1 MRVEI
6 KPSVETWDRFW
17 LAEKNGPKKPNFFLI
32 NAIKK
37 AMDGSVDDKRIL
49 EVGCGTS
56 SEAIELSRQG
66 AEISVLDFSRPA
78 LDVLG
83 RRADEGRVNLLSVQA
98 DAEELPFT
106 DCTFDLVYSQG
117 LVEHFLPSDKLMRE
131 QVRVVKPGGFVLV
144 DVPQLFSLQ
153 AVTKGILMKID
164 RWPFGW
170 ERNYSEEQLRKLLG
184 SFGLEPVAAYAYG
197 YIPPINLSTEII
209 DSLREWGYKMT
220 YKKRGEEVVTPL
232 GGLKFR
238 FQKTWLARHLL
249 SCIGVMAR
257 KA

>member
-17 LAEKNGPKKPNFFLI
+17 LAEKNRPKKPNLFLI
-32 NAIKK
+32 DAVKK
-37 AMDGSVDDKRIL
+37 VMGESMEGKRIL

-56 SEAIELSRQG
+56 REAIELSRQG
-66 AEISVLDFSRPA
+66 AEISILDFSRPA
-78 LDVLG
+78 LDILG
-83 RRADEGRVNLLSVQA
+83 RHADEGRVNLLSVQA

-106 DCTFDLVYSQG
+106 NCTFDLVYSQG

-153 AVTKGILMKID
+153 AVTKGILMRID

-170 ERNYSEEQLRKLLG
+170 ERNYSERQLRKLLG

-197 YIPPINLSTEII
+197 YIPPINLSKEII

-220 YKKRGEEVVTPL
+220 YKEEKQKVVLPY

-249 SCIGVMAR
+249 SCIGVVGR